1 MSASEV
7 EEVAIRYVLT
17 AQDDGT
23 AKITGAQKRVRDQ
36 VAETNTILRAS
47 GAEYVK
53 MGGQAIKAT
62 TSVAGAVAKQSAAV
76 KTSSDAMIASQKKVA
91 DSVKASADEW
101 KALASTAVASDDL
114 INKSRAESAAA
125 TDKAAQK
132 EIAALRETGKSYQ
145 QIAKMAQES
154 ATLRGKSAN
163 EAAAAVELA
172 AKREA
177 AAIRGAAGSPSRGA
191 RAAASVKGAAAGAVG
206 FGSHVLSGVGS
217 AAVGVGAVGVGA
229 IYEGLKKSRSITE
242 STLQLERAT
251 HLKSREAMALAVIAE
266 ATGVQPRTL
275 GMSFAT
281 AGGQATKALKGQHEG
296 KANASTEAFSKLKIS
311 PDELKK
317 TENNLPALYDLIT
330 KRSLKLPA
338 AEGASVMRTMLGRGA
353 QMAGV
358 LEAGGPLA
366 GKKGRLATVGASMPS
381 INPATLKHMQESF
394 VALKA
399 ASTGIELSFAQAFGP
414 TLVKLLSAITPL
426 IKPLGA
432 LLQVVILGAITEVGK
447 VLKGPVGAALA
458 TFGKQALKAG
468 KELLSAFAPAMPFFK
483 NVLLPLLKGVA
494 LGVGIAI
501 IGGIKLLAGAV
512 KLLAPAFGAVGTL
525 LKPFKG
531 TIETIGKV
539 IGVVFSGEIL
549 GAVASLGKITDAVP
563 FLGKVFRPVVD
574 IVRGFGSILSKVF
587 SPMGNL
593 VKVAMS
599 VVVGVVI
606 GSWKV
611 IKQAFTVALKAIE
624 VVVKTYWTVLSTI
637 FTTEFQIV
645 EAIVTTAWTV
655 IKAVF
660 TTMLAAVEILVK
672 TWWDVQK
679 AIWTTGFNI
688 VKAVVTGGWEII
700 KSVFTSV
707 FDAIRGAVSAVIG
720 FIGDHWKML
729 VPLLTG
735 PFAPVVAVALNFGP
749 QILKAIEGAFN
760 SVIGFLGS
768 LPSRFLSIGKQII
781 EGLVSG
787 VEQAGPL
794 IMKALKKIPGFGL
807 AQKALGAIKGG
818 AEGIGNILGLAG
830 GGFVPGDPHR
840 DGTLALLSGNEFVVT
855 GGGQAMME
863 AHAPGL
869 LEHLAGNQPSHFAG
883 GGWVAPEHKAKKGKK
898 PPAVNTY
905 FDSKTGRTLHMTAKE
920 HSEYTRH
927 AAEGAY
933 NEKLHGVSF
942 SGPVSTFGPP
952 GEAAGTTAYGGSSSM
967 AGLALNPHGGS
978 NWNDSTARALA
989 GKLFHV
995 EVAGHSGNFKVIDK
1009 GPDAKGPK
1017 GWRVGDLT
1025 GAAAKLMGFDPA
1037 KFPTDA
1043 IGKFTEVVGGV
1054 AKATS
1059 AAKIKVPELAGSP
1072 LNPVTAFQTG
1082 YQAGLKG
1089 QPLSTTGVL
1098 AAAKAASKVTMRAL
1112 QEGEV
1117 AGAGASGV
1125 GGGGGGT
1132 IGKARPK
1139 GIGAKAW
1146 SEYLSM
1152 ASAAESI
1159 VGKPYVYGG
1168 GHGSWNSSGYDC
1180 SGAVSYVLHAGRLTN
1195 TPMATD
1201 ALKNWGL
1208 PGDGK
1213 LVTVGV
1219 RGTTGENAHTMI
1231 RMGSAGVESGGGG
1244 SQGKPEVHIDKGW
1257 DGVFPIHRHPPGLR
1271 RGGRV
1276 KRALRRFNRGGMVGM
1291 GPKARGAVATSL
1303 RMSQSGVSEA
1313 MLDPDSPRFVGF
1325 GLRRGGHVKRAAAA
1339 HHSSTSHHSVH
1350 VANHLHPKAV
1360 HHSAIHKVAH
1370 HHAAAHH
1377 AGKGKKGKGMSGGLS
1392 GVASTLGEAMAQLA
1406 AVSSPLEGGMP
1417 GGGVGKLMAQG
1428 VAHAAGG
1435 AINEAEGASNTGPEA
1450 NNALGELS
1458 GILDGTSKAVQN
1470 ELKKMASG
1478 LKKQLAKLKA
1488 HHAKPAQ
1495 IKGLESKIDEM
1506 NTAVADSGRITLGQL
1521 DTMASGIKAQV
1532 AKLKAHHGSKV
1543 SIRRLES
1550 ALGLVQAAVGQRVGM
1565 MVKQVNDEQA
1575 ALERV
1580 GVARQQANEVAG
1592 VEAGSSGAISSEMAQ
1607 DQLAVSVGQQ
1617 QQGQLQN
1624 ALQQAE
1630 RAGDTQ
1636 DAEQIK
1642 AQLEGIAASVQQA
1655 AVDMA
1660 KKARE
1665 LVERQ
1670 AAEVTEQAEHALNM
1684 VQGQMSL
1691 NQAVRSIT
1699 NHGEESPGEMRQ
1711 RAAEM
1716 QQAQLP
1722 AMQGVL
1728 SGLGKQYEADMSVGD
1743 TKGAQEIQE
1752 KILAEQTAIAT
1763 TSAEIASLTR
1773 QAAETQAHLLTE
1785 IAQHGTNMAESGLSS
1800 LELHQ
1805 KLAGTYETGGQQ
1817 RADYINKQI
1826 LPALNKELSAL
1837 VNEKKTAEE
1846 QGDTKLAEQIAEAIA
1861 GQQNKIL
1868 ETQLQVQEETK
1879 SATQAM
1885 ANAMTNAGGSLGF
1898 QFNQQSFTDLIG
1910 VGVGM

>member
-1 MSASEV
+1 MSSEV

-23 AKITGAQKRVRDQ
+23 AKITGAQKTVRDSI
-36 VAETNTILRAS
+36 AETNTILKLS
-47 GAEYVK
+47 GAEYGK
-53 MGGQAIKAT
+53 TGAQAIKSAT
-62 TSVAGAVAKQSAAV
+62 SITGAVAKQTAAV
-76 KTSSDAMIASQKKVA
+76 KSSSDAMVASQKKVA

-101 KALASTAVASDDL
+101 KALASAAVAADDL
-114 INKSRAESAAA
+114 INKSRAETAAA
-125 TDKAAQK
+125 SDKAAQK
-132 EIAALRETGKSYQ
+132 EIAALREVGKTYEE
-145 QIAKMAQES
+145 IAKMAQDS
-154 ATLRGKSAN
+154 AVLRGKSAD

-177 AAIRGAAGSPSRGA
+177 DAIRGSAGRPSR
-191 RAAASVKGAAAGAVG
+191 ASRVRSSLGGAAAGAAS
-206 FGSHVLSGVGS
+206 FGGHVASGVG
-217 AAVGVGAVGVGA
+217 AGLLGVGALGA
-229 IYEGLKKSRSITE
+229 GAVYEGLKKSRTITE
-242 STLQLERAT
+242 NTLQLERAT

-281 AGGQATKALKGQHEG
+281 AGGQATKALKGQAEG
-296 KANASTEAFSKLKIS
+296 KANPSTEAFAKLGIS
-311 PDELKK
+311 PTALKQN
-317 TENNLPALYDLIT
+317 ENNLPALYDLIT

-358 LEAGGPLA
+358 LEASGPLA
-366 GKKGRLATVGASMPS
+366 GKHGRLATVGADMPS
-381 INPATLKHMQESF
+381 INPDTLKHMQESF

-414 TLVKLLSAITPL
+414 TLVKLLSAVTPL

-458 TFGKQALKAG
+458 TFGKEAMKAG
-468 KELLSAFAPAMPFFK
+468 KELLSAFGPAMPFFK

-494 LGVGIAI
+494 EGVGIAI

-512 KLLAPAFGAVGTL
+512 KLLAPAFGAVGKL
-525 LKPFKG
+525 LAPFKS

-539 IGVVFSGEIL
+539 IGVLFSGEIL
-549 GAVASLGKITDAVP
+549 GAVASLGKITEAVP
-563 FLGKVFRPVVD
+563 FLGKVFAPVID
-574 IVRGFGSILSKVF
+574 MVRGFGGILSKVF

-593 VKVAMS
+593 VKVAMGI
-599 VVVGVVI
+599 VVGVVVS
-606 GSWKV
+606 SWKI
-611 IKQAFTVALKAIE
+611 IKQAFSTALKAIE
-624 VVVKTYWTVLSTI
+624 VVVKTYWTVLTTI
-637 FTTEFQIV
+637 FTTELQIIETV
-645 EAIVTTAWTV
+645 VTTAWKV
-655 IKAVF
+655 IEAVF
-660 TTMLAAVEILVK
+660 TTALAAVETVVK
-672 TWWDVQK
+672 AWWAVQK
-679 AIWTTGFNI
+679 AIWTTGFDI
-688 VKAVVTGGWEII
+688 VKAVVTTGWNII
-700 KSVFTSV
+700 KSVFTTV
-707 FDAIRGAVSAVIG
+707 FDALRSAVSTVIG
-720 FIGDHWKML
+720 FIGDHWKLL

-749 QILKAIEGAFN
+749 QILHAIEGAFN

-768 LPSRFLSIGKQII
+768 LPGRFLSIGKQII

-830 GGFVPGDPHR
+830 GGWVPGDPHR

-863 AHAPGL
+863 QHAPGL
-869 LEHLAGNQPSHFAG
+869 LDHLAGNQPPHFAG
-883 GGWVAPEHKAKKGKK
+883 GGWVAPEPKTKKGKK
-898 PPAVNTY
+898 PESVNTY
-905 FDSKTGRTLHMTAKE
+905 FNSKTGETLHMTAKE

-927 AAEGAY
+927 AAESAY
-933 NEKLHGVSF
+933 KEKLHGVSF

-952 GEAAGTTAYGGSSSM
+952 GEAAGTTAYGGSSST
-967 AGLALNPHGGS
+967 AGLALNPDGGS
-978 NWNDSTARALA
+978 NWNDAKARALA

-1017 GWRVGDLT
+1017 GWRVGDIT

-1043 IGKFTEVVGGV
+1043 IGKFTEVTGGA

-1059 AAKIKVPELAGSP
+1059 SSSIKLPELSGSP
-1072 LNPVTAFQTG
+1072 LNPVSAFQTG

-1089 QPLSTTGVL
+1089 QPLSTTGIL
-1098 AAAKAASKVTMRAL
+1098 AAAKASAKVTMRAL

-1117 AGAGASGV
+1117 APAA
-1125 GGGGGGT
+1125 GGGGGGGGGS
-1132 IGKARPK
+1132 IGTQRPK
-1139 GIGAKAW
+1139 GIGSKAW

-1152 ASAAESI
+1152 ASAAQSI

-1180 SGAVSYVLHAGRLTN
+1180 SGAVSYVLHAGGLTN
-1195 TPMATD
+1195 TPMTTTG
-1201 ALKNWGL
+1201 LKNWGVA
-1208 PGDGK
+1208 GDGK

-1244 SQGKPEVHIDKGW
+1244 SQGKPEVHIDQGW

-1276 KRALRRFNRGGMVGM
+1276 RRTGRAPRRFNRGGMVGM
-1291 GPKARGAVATSL
+1291 GPGARNAVASSL
-1303 RMSQSGVSEA
+1303 RMSPGGVSES

-1325 GLRRGGHVKRAAAA
+1325 GLRRGGHVKRPAA
-1339 HHSSTSHHSVH
+1339 HSATSHHSVS

-1360 HHSAIHKVAH
+1360 HHTAIHKAAA

-1377 AGKGKKGKGMSGGLS
+1377 ASKGKKGGMTGGLK
-1392 GVASTLGEAMAQLA
+1392 GVASTLGEAMSQLA

-1417 GGGVGKLMAQG
+1417 GGAVGKLMAQG
-1428 VAHAAGG
+1428 VAGAAGH
-1435 AINEAEGASNTGPEA
+1435 AVSEAEGASNTGPEA

-1495 IKGLESKIDEM
+1495 IKGLESKIDDM
-1506 NTAVADSGRITLGQL
+1506 NKAVADSGTITLGQL
-1521 DTMASGIKAQV
+1521 DTMAASIKAQV
-1532 AKLKAHHGSKV
+1532 AKLKSHHGSKV

-1550 ALGLVQAAVGQRVGM
+1550 SLGLVEAAVGQRVGA
-1565 MVKQVNDEQA
+1565 MVKQVNDEQS

-1630 RAGDTQ
+1630 GAGDTQ
-1636 DAEQIK
+1636 DAEAIR
-1642 AQLEGIAASVQQA
+1642 AQLEGIAASVQAA
-1655 AVDMA
+1655 AVDIA

-1670 AAEVTEQAEHALNM
+1670 AAEVTEHSERSLSM
-1684 VQGQMSL
+1684 VQGAMSL

-1699 NHGEESPGEMRQ
+1699 NHGEESPAEMRM
-1711 RAAEM
+1711 RASEM

-1722 AMQGVL
+1722 AMQQVL
-1728 SGLGKQYEADMSVGD
+1728 AGLGGQYNADMSVGD
-1743 TKGAQEIQE
+1743 TKGAEEIQE
-1752 KILAEQTAIAT
+1752 KILSEQTDIAN
-1763 TSAEIASLTR
+1763 TSAEIANLTR

-1785 IAQHGTNMAESGLSS
+1785 IAEHQTNMAESGLQS

-1805 KLAGTYETGGQQ
+1805 KLAGTYETGGEQ
-1817 RADYINKQI
+1817 RSEYINKQI
-1826 LPALNKELSAL
+1826 LPALQKELTAL

-1868 ETQLQVQEETK
+1868 EAQLQAQEETK

-1898 QFNQQSFTDLIG
+1898 QFNQQEFTDLIG

>member
-1 MSASEV
+1 MSSEV

-23 AKITGAQKRVRDQ
+23 AKITGAQKTVRDSI
-36 VAETNTILRAS
+36 AETNTILKLS
-47 GAEYVK
+47 GAEYGK
-53 MGGQAIKAT
+53 TGAQAVKAT
-62 TSVAGAVAKQSAAV
+62 TSIAGAVAKQTAAV
-76 KTSSDAMIASQKKVA
+76 KSSSDAMVASQKKVA

-101 KALASTAVASDDL
+101 KALSSAAVSADDL
-114 INKSRAESAAA
+114 ITKSRAEAAAA
-125 TDKAAQK
+125 TDKASQQ
-132 EIAALRETGKSYQ
+132 EIAALRDVGKTYQ
-145 QIAKMAQES
+145 EIAKMAQDS
-154 ATLRGKSAN
+154 AALRGKSAD
-163 EAAAAVELA
+163 EAAAAVEA
-172 AKREA
+172 AARREA
-177 AAIRGAAGSPSRGA
+177 EAIKSAAGAPSRGA
-191 RAAASVKGAAAGAVG
+191 RVRSGLKGAAAGVAS
-206 FGSHVLSGVGS
+206 FGGHVASGVG
-217 AAVGVGAVGVGA
+217 AGLVGVGALGA
-229 IYEGLKKSRSITE
+229 GAVYEGLKKSRTITE
-242 STLQLERAT
+242 NTLQLERAT

-281 AGGQATKALKGQHEG
+281 AGGQATKALKGQAEG
-296 KANASTEAFSKLKIS
+296 KANTSTEAFAKLNIS
-311 PDELKK
+311 PAELKRQQ
-317 TENNLPALYDLIT
+317 NNLPALYDLIT
-330 KRSLKLPA
+330 QRSLKLPA

-358 LEAGGPLA
+358 LEASGPLS
-366 GKKGRLATVGASMPS
+366 GKHGRLATVGADMPS
-381 INPATLKHMQESF
+381 INPDTLKHMQESF

-414 TLVKLLSAITPL
+414 TLVKLLSAVTPL

-458 TFGKQALKAG
+458 TFGKEALKAG

-494 LGVGIAI
+494 EGVGIAI

-525 LKPFKG
+525 LAPFKK

-539 IGVVFSGEIL
+539 LGVVFSGEIL
-549 GAVASLGKITDAVP
+549 GAVASLGKITEAVP
-563 FLGKVFRPVVD
+563 FLGKVFAPVID
-574 IVRGFGSILSKVF
+574 MVRGFGGILSKVF

-593 VKVAMS
+593 VKVAMG
-599 VVVGVVI
+599 VVVGVVVS
-606 GSWKV
+606 SWKI
-611 IKQAFTVALKAIE
+611 IKQAFSTALKAIE
-624 VVVKTYWTVLSTI
+624 VVVKTYWTVITTI
-637 FTTEFQIV
+637 FTTELQIL
-645 EAIVTTAWTV
+645 ETLVTTAWKVIETV
-655 IKAVF
+655 FSTA
-660 TTMLAAVEILVK
+660 LGAVETVVK
-672 TWWDVQK
+672 TWWAVQK
-679 AIWTTGFNI
+679 AIWTTGFDV
-688 VKAVVTGGWEII
+688 VKTVVTVGWNII
-700 KSVFTSV
+700 KSVFTTV
-707 FDAIRGAVSAVIG
+707 FDTIRGAVSAVIG
-720 FIGDHWKML
+720 FIGDHWKLL

-768 LPSRFLSIGKQII
+768 LPGRFLSIGKQII

-807 AQKALGAIKGG
+807 AQKALGALKGG
-818 AEGIGNILGLAG
+818 VEGVGNILGLAG
-830 GGFVPGDPHR
+830 GGWVPGDPHR

-855 GGGQAMME
+855 GPGQAMME
-863 AHAPGL
+863 QHAPGL
-869 LEHLAGNQPSHFAG
+869 LDHLASNQAPHFAT
-883 GGWVAPEHKAKKGKK
+883 GGWVAPEPKTKKGKK
-898 PPAVNTY
+898 PESVNTY
-905 FDSKTGRTLHMTAKE
+905 FNSKTGETLHMTAKE

-927 AAEGAY
+927 QAEAAY
-933 NEKLHGVSF
+933 KEKLHGVSF

-952 GEAAGTTAYGGSSSM
+952 GEAAGTTAYGGSSSS
-967 AGLALNPHGGS
+967 AGLALNPDGGS
-978 NWNDSTARALA
+978 NWNDAKARALA

-1017 GWRVGDLT
+1017 GWRVGDIT
-1025 GAAAKLMGFDPA
+1025 GAAAKLMGFDPT

-1043 IGKFTEVVGGV
+1043 IGKFTEVTGGA

-1059 AAKIKVPELAGSP
+1059 NASIKLPELSSSP
-1072 LNPVTAFQTG
+1072 LNPVSAFQTG

-1089 QPLSTTGVL
+1089 QPLSTTGIL
-1098 AAAKAASKVTMRAL
+1098 AAAKASAKVTMRAL

-1117 AGAGASGV
+1117 APA
-1125 GGGGGGT
+1125 GGGAEGGGSIART
-1132 IGKARPK
+1132 RPK

-1168 GHGSWNSSGYDC
+1168 GHGSWSSSGYDC
-1180 SGAVSYVLHAGRLTN
+1180 SGAVSYVLHAGGLTN
-1195 TPMATD
+1195 TPMTTTG
-1201 ALKNWGL
+1201 LKNWGL
-1208 PGDGK
+1208 AGDGK

-1244 SQGKPEVHIDKGW
+1244 SQGKPEVHIDQGW

-1276 KRALRRFNRGGMVGM
+1276 RRTGRAPRRFNRGGMVGM
-1291 GPKARGAVATSL
+1291 GPNARSAVASSL
-1303 RMSQSGVSEA
+1303 RMSPGGVSES

-1325 GLRRGGHVKRAAAA
+1325 GLRRGGHVKRPAA
-1339 HHSSTSHHSVH
+1339 HSATSHHSVH

-1360 HHSAIHKVAH
+1360 HHSAIHKVTAH
-1370 HHAAAHH
+1370 HTAAHH
-1377 AGKGKKGKGMSGGLS
+1377 ASKGKKGMSGGLS
-1392 GVASTLGEAMAQLA
+1392 GVASTLGEAMQQLA
-1406 AVSSPLEGGMP
+1406 AVSAPLEGALP
-1417 GGGVGKLMAQG
+1417 GGAVGKFMSQG
-1428 VAHAAGG
+1428 VARAAGG
-1435 AINEAEGASNTGPEA
+1435 AISEAEGASNTGPEA

-1470 ELKKMASG
+1470 ELKKMAAG

-1495 IKGLESKIDEM
+1495 IKGLEGKIDEM
-1506 NTAVADSGRITLGQL
+1506 NQAVADSGTITLGQL
-1521 DTMASGIKAQV
+1521 DQMASSIKAQV

-1550 ALGLVQAAVGQRVGM
+1550 SLGLVEAAVGQRVGA
-1565 MVKQVNDEQA
+1565 MVKQVNDEQS
-1575 ALERV
+1575 ALERA

-1617 QQGQLQN
+1617 QQGQLQA

-1630 RAGDTQ
+1630 AAGDTQ

-1642 AQLEGIAASVQQA
+1642 AQLEGIAASVQAA
-1655 AVDMA
+1655 AVDIA

-1670 AAEVTEQAEHALNM
+1670 AAEVTEHAERSLSM
-1684 VQGQMSL
+1684 VQGQMAL

-1699 NHGEESPGEMRQ
+1699 NHGEESPSEMRQ

-1722 AMQGVL
+1722 AMQQVL
-1728 SGLGKQYEADMSVGD
+1728 AGLGGQYNADMSVGD
-1743 TKGAQEIQE
+1743 TKGAEEIQE
-1752 KILAEQTAIAT
+1752 KILSEQTDIAN
-1763 TSAEIASLTR
+1763 TSAEIANLTR

-1785 IAQHGTNMAESGLSS
+1785 IAEHQTNMAESGLQS

-1805 KLAGTYETGGQQ
+1805 KLAGTYETGGEQ
-1817 RADYINKQI
+1817 RAEYINKQI
-1826 LPALNKELSAL
+1826 LPALQKELTAL

-1846 QGDTKLAEQIAEAIA
+1846 QGDSKLAEQIAEAIA

-1868 ETQLQVQEETK
+1868 EAQLQVQEETK

-1898 QFNQQSFTDLIG
+1898 QFNQQEFTDLIG